1 MSLSTTTNVRTVDHR
16 RRNVRRAVVT
26 AQPIGFIL
34 VAVIAVILIGAAGV
48 GHSVTTARQQATP
61 TTTARHPLVGTWIV
75 DPEVDD
81 ASNPPSFD
89 AYMADGTLVNIGSD
103 GATVGAWDITGPRTA
118 TLTFAGL
125 IREEVGAAFINS
137 RERRGRRSGREL
149 HRISLVY
156 ACRRRRDGPGSVP
169 RGDDPRYAP
178 PRRAVGGRR
187 ADAAWITDMDPGHS
201 RDGYPSLIA
210 NRETDWIDGP
220 GPVPGSSTRQQH
232 RLPTTQKRSTVQL
245 RYGW

>member
-1 MSLSTTTNVRTVDHR
+1 MSLSTTTNVRTVEHR

-61 TTTARHPLVGTWIV
+61 TANARHPLVGTWIV

-81 ASNPPSFD
+81 PSNPPSFD

-125 IREEVGAAFINS
+125 IREEVGAAFIIRANVEVDEAGES
-137 RERRGRRSGREL
+137 YTGSHSFTLVAADGTVLAAFQGGTIHGTRL
-149 HRISLVY
+149 HAEPSEAGGQTL
-156 ACRRRRDGPGSVP
+156 PG
-169 RGDDPRYAP
+169 
-178 PRRAVGGRR
+178 
-187 ADAAWITDMDPGHS
+187 
-201 RDGYPSLIA
+201 
-210 NRETDWIDGP
+210 
-220 GPVPGSSTRQQH
+220 
-232 RLPTTQKRSTVQL
+232 LPTWTQATPEMATPAS
-245 RYGW
+245 